1 MIKCKYYVYLLKS
14 EVCNRCYVGYTINV
28 YNRLKC
34 HNGIIKNKGA
44 KKTRRNRPWK
54 LIMYISGFL
63 WEKTALQYEFMIQH
77 PPKRL
82 RKKGGGIL
90 KYMTI
95 MKKLLQQEKICS
107 TAPLNSD
114 LKLIRFFT
122 EKKYYEMWKNI

>member
-1 MIKCKYYVYLLKS
+1 MIKSKYYVYLLKS
-14 EVCNRCYVGYTINV
+14 EVCNRFYVGYTIDTKR
-28 YNRLKC
+28 RLLE

-44 KKTRRNRPWK
+44 KKTRYHRPWK
-54 LIMYISGFL
+54 LIMYISFPY
-63 WEKTALQYEFMIQH
+63 ERTALQYEFMIQH

-82 RKKGGGIL
+82 RKRGSSIL

-107 TAPLNSD
+107 TAPLNSE

-122 EKKYYEMWKNI
+122 EKKYYQMWKNI